1 MDPHEISLHTRRVIM
16 RLGIGVLWTVCVFA
30 VTPAHGLDQV
40 RNSVVKI
47 YSTRRDPD
55 FVRPWSKAS
64 AREISGSGVIVE
76 GKRILTNAHV
86 VTYAY
91 QILVQGNESTE
102 KVHARVVAIAPETD
116 LALLKLDDESLFR
129 TRAPLPLSES
139 IPTVKDHVS
148 VYGFPIGGAQLA
160 VTEGIVSRIEFTQFY
175 YFGSGLRIQIDAA
188 LNPGNSGGPAISNG
202 KIVGLVFS
210 KMVQAENIGY
220 LVAGEEIAAFLKGI
234 AAGPYQ
240 GKPALYDYFQ
250 TTENDAL
257 RGRLKLAGDVGGVMV
272 SEVHRADPSSYPL
285 RKWDV
290 VTHIGP
296 HALDREGNVRVKD
309 DLRLSFRYFVA
320 KLARHGT
327 VPLTILR
334 EGKSLAVEVPVL
346 SDPHLLVPFLR
357 GKYPA
362 FFVYG
367 PMVFSPATQELL
379 SQLGDRGLGALAMR
393 KNPLAGGVLDP
404 RTSDSDELVL
414 LGPAFLPHKITQG
427 YGPPLFG
434 AVQRI
439 NGTKVKNL
447 VHAAELLRD
456 ATGEYVTIDLS
467 GRQEIYVFRR
477 EELARSTEEILADE
491 GIRNQC
497 SEELRPVWTRG
508 KK

>member
-1 MDPHEISLHTRRVIM
+1 M
-16 RLGIGVLWTVCVFA
+16 RLVIGIFWAVCLFGVA
-30 VTPAHGLDQV
+30 PAHGLDQN

-64 AREISGSGVIVE
+64 AREISGSGVIID
-76 GKRILTNAHV
+76 GQRILTNAHV
-86 VTYAY
+86 VTFAY

-102 KVHARVVAIAPETD
+102 KAHARVVAVAPEID
-116 LALLKLDDESLFR
+116 LALLKLDDESMFR
-129 TRAPLPLSES
+129 TRGPLPLSES
-139 IPTVKDHVS
+139 IPTVKDRVS
-148 VYGFPIGGAQLA
+148 VYGFPMGGEQLS

-175 YFGSGLRIQIDAA
+175 YLGSGLRIQIDAA

-202 KIVGLVFS
+202 KIVGLVYS

-220 LVAGEEIAAFLKGI
+220 LVAGEEIAAFLKGSGS
-234 AAGPYQ
+234 GPYP
-240 GKPALYDYFQ
+240 GKPTLYDYFQ

-257 RGRLKLAGDVGGVMV
+257 RSRLKLAGDVGGVMV
-272 SEVHRADPSSYPL
+272 SELHRPNPSYPL
-285 RKWDV
+285 RRWDV

-334 EGKSLAVEVPVL
+334 EGKSIAVEVPV
-346 SDPHLLVPFLR
+346 SADAHLLVPFLR
-357 GKYPA
+357 GKYPS

-379 SQLGDRGLGALAMR
+379 SQLGERGLGALAMR
-393 KNPLAGGVLDP
+393 QNPLASAMFDP
-404 RTSDSDELVL
+404 QPADGQELVL
-414 LGPAFLPHKITQG
+414 LGAAFLPHKITQG
-427 YGPPLFG
+427 YGPPMFG
-434 AVQRI
+434 SVQRI

-456 ATGEYVTIDLS
+456 ASGEYLTIELS

-477 EELARSTEEILADE
+477 DELARSTEEILADE

-497 SEELRPVWTRG
+497 SEELRPVWTRA